1 MKYKALEYPTPQLT
15 LVTSCTPA
23 SLIHSPSIVGCITYF
38 QPGCTISLPNMPFGR
53 TLNVVGAH
61 CCGEVCDVIVGGVLD
76 VPGKNLYD
84 KMMHFWTKADGV
96 RQLLLNEP
104 RGSSAMCVNLVIPHT
119 KPEADAGFIIMEH
132 EEYPPMSGANTI
144 ATATVLLE
152 TGMVPMKEP
161 ITNLT
166 LETPAGLV
174 GITAECEAGKCKS
187 IDFQNVPA
195 FVFALDLEISVPGF
209 DHPVKVDVAWGG
221 MIYVLVDAKAVGLE
235 ITSANGRQLVHVG
248 EAIKKAVQEQT
259 DFTHPENSG
268 IRGVSILEF
277 TDDLR
282 TSEGGK
288 KTAVNTVVVSPGR
301 LDRSPC
307 GTGTC
312 ARMAVLH
319 KRGLLAENEPFYHTS
334 VIGTEFIGHI
344 RGTAKVGEYDAVI
357 PSVKGSAWITAF
369 KQVLLHPT
377 DPFPEG
383 FRVGDKWHM

>member
-1 MKYKALEYPTPQLT
+1 MSSAR
-15 LVTSCTPA
+15 
-23 SLIHSPSIVGCITYF
+23 
-38 QPGCTISLPNMPFGR
+38 TI
-53 TLNVVGAH
+53 NVVGAH
-61 CCGEVCDVIVGGVLD
+61 CAGEVCDVIVGGVLD
-76 VPGKNLYD
+76 VPGRNLYE
-84 KMMHFWTKADGV
+84 KMRHFWTKADGL
-96 RQLLLNEP
+96 RQLLMNEP
-104 RGSSAMCVNLVIPHT
+104 RGSSAMCVNLVLPHT
-119 KPEADAGFIIMEH
+119 DPAADAGFIIMEH

-152 TGMVPMKEP
+152 TGMVPMHDHEP
-161 ITNLT
+161 VTNVT

-174 GITAECEAGKCKS
+174 RVAAECAAGKCRS
-187 IDFQNVPA
+187 VEFQNVPA
-195 FVFALDLEISVPGF
+195 FVFALDLDVTVPGF
-209 DHPVKVDVAWGG
+209 DHPVRVDVAWGG
-221 MIYVLVDAKAVGLE
+221 MIYVLVDAKSVGLE
-235 ITSANGRQLVHVG
+235 IKSANGRRLVEVG

-259 DFTHPENSG
+259 DFVHPENPG

-282 TSEGGK
+282 SDGEGR
-288 KTAVNTVVVSPGR
+288 KTALNTVVVSPGR

-319 KRGLLAENEPFYHTS
+319 KRGLLAENEPFHHTS
-334 VIGTEFIGHI
+334 VIGTEFIGHV

-357 PSVKGSAWITAF
+357 PFVKGSAWITAY

>member
-1 MKYKALEYPTPQLT
+1 
-15 LVTSCTPA
+15 
-23 SLIHSPSIVGCITYF
+23 
-38 QPGCTISLPNMPFGR
+38 
-53 TLNVVGAH
+53 
-61 CCGEVCDVIVGGVLD
+61 
-76 VPGKNLYD
+76 
-84 KMMHFWTKADGV
+84 
-96 RQLLLNEP
+96 
-104 RGSSAMCVNLVIPHT
+104 MCVNLVIPQT
-119 KPEADAGFIIMEH
+119 DPEANAGFIIMEH

-152 TGMVPMKEP
+152 TGMVPMREP
-161 ITNLT
+161 ITDLT

-174 GITAECEAGKCKS
+174 RVTAECEAGKCKW

-195 FVFALDLEISVPGF
+195 FVFALDLEISVQGF

-235 ITSANGRQLVHVG
+235 ITSANGRQLVQVG

-282 TSEGGK
+282 SEGGR
-288 KTAVNTVVVSPGR
+288 KTALNTVVVSPGR

-319 KRGLLAENEPFYHTS
+319 KRGLLAENEPFHHTS

-344 RGTAKVGEYDAVI
+344 RGTAKIGEYDAVI